1 MNNLATQGGRM
12 EILNY
17 KKEKDKIS
25 SSEAYEDHSNLINN
39 YLNSYVIRNY
49 STKTIKREKKFLGSW
64 FEEHGD
70 QFRPL
75 YTWEAMEPV
84 KGRKRI
90 VDYANTLLEGLI
102 KSDTVRAYL
111 GILRRYFSYVLEQPY
126 VITSGEP
133 IRIDLKY
140 GSIEQPVS
148 EFDIPKHVYDGERLG
163 VPLDPENLYEFFEIL
178 YTHYLGKG
186 AKALRAR
193 NYAMVV
199 LAGESG
205 LRADEL
211 ANLTVEDLFW
221 DSYKIQTR
229 HAKGTKGSGKR
240 SRLTLF
246 TPIARDTIKYYL
258 DNYRPQIKGSENTN
272 YLFLSRSGKLLCYS
286 GMHNALEEMLN
297 ICIKNKFP
305 IRSHFSWHWMR
316 RIFATRFIERF
327 PNRLSILIE
336 LLGHVTPNTVHRY
349 IRHSEAWMDKEI
361 QNVLEEGIKWP
372 LIGD

>member
-1 MNNLATQGGRM
+1 M
-12 EILNY
+12 EVINY
-17 KKEKDKIS
+17 KHEKEQIGS
-25 SSEAYEDHSNLINN
+25 AEAYDDHNKLIHN

-49 STKTIKREKKFLGSW
+49 SPRTIKKEEKFLNSW

-70 QFRPL
+70 GLRPL

-84 KGRKRI
+84 KGRKRV
-90 VDYANTLLEGLI
+90 VDYANTLLNSLI
-102 KSDTVRAYL
+102 KSDTIRSYL

-126 VITSGEP
+126 LIQEGEP
-133 IRIDLKY
+133 VRVDHKY
-140 GSIEQPVS
+140 GSIDQPVS

-163 VPLDPENLYEFFEIL
+163 VPLDPEKLYEFFEIL
-178 YTHYLGKG
+178 HTHYLDKG

-246 TPIARDTIKYYL
+246 TPIARDTVKYYL
-258 DNYRPQIKGSENTN
+258 KNYRSKIQGSENTN

-286 GMHNALEEMLN
+286 GMHSALEEMLS
-297 ICIKNKFP
+297 ICKKNKFP
-305 IRSHFSWHWMR
+305 IMSHFSWHWMR

-327 PNRLSILIE
+327 PNRLSTLIE

-349 IRHSEAWMDKEI
+349 IRHSKAWMDEEI
-361 QNVLEEGIKWP
+361 QKVLKEGVKWP